1 MKVMIAGAPA
11 AGKGTQSLK
20 IVETYGL
27 EHICVGDLLRAEIA
41 SGTDAG
47 TRAKEYMNR
56 GELVPNEIVVDMV
69 KNNLLTNRAVS
80 NGWLLD
86 GYPRSLDQAEAI
98 EKENIR
104 PDIFLLLNVP
114 DEVLVERVVGR
125 RLDPETG
132 EIYHLKFK
140 PPPTEIE
147 SRLVQR
153 FDDTEEKIRSRLNT
167 YHSNLDAIL
176 DIYKDVIVEIDGQQE
191 MDAVFKSIKKV
202 LVPVDG
208 LTTGN
213 EP

>member
-1 MKVMIAGAPA
+1 
-11 AGKGTQSLK
+11 
-20 IVETYGL
+20 
-27 EHICVGDLLRAEIA
+27 
-41 SGTDAG
+41 
-47 TRAKEYMNR
+47 MNR

-69 KNNLLTNRAVS
+69 KNNLLTNRATS

-125 RLDPETG
+125 RLNPETG

-147 SRLVQR
+147 SQLVQR
-153 FDDTEEKIRSRLNT
+153 LDDTEEKIRSRLNT

-202 LVPVDG
+202 LVSVDG
-208 LTTGN
+208 LTMGN